1 MHNFKRHRVNQL
13 PAGARHWKMLNHL
26 KLNRCFL
33 GVDAGFAIEFELF
46 FNHHYGSDD
55 VIHWC
60 LGCCD
65 NDEAA
70 FDNAL
75 RLLEIALCSFYDV
88 PLLYRWKHF
97 PLAVSYVKLGMT
109 PHKILLRVMRLVLQ
123 DLTAEKLA
131 EYQRMDERDMELDP
145 ATKQRVRSSKVK
157 KMLEDDRLPARLT
170 TACAITSPITHV
182 MSEQFEMAERAQH
195 LRLAM
200 RSAID
205 IQSVLTF
212 FQWTY
217 HHHKGLIH

>member
-1 MHNFKRHRVNQL
+1 MNCFFLLTIIERTMHNFKRRRVNQL

-46 FNHHYGSDD
+46 FNHDYGSDD

-131 EYQRMDERDMELDP
+131 EYQQQQAGRQQAVVKLRVNRDRIVEYP
-145 ATKQRVRSSKVK
+145 AGPIPSQFYVRSSN
-157 KMLEDDRLPARLT
+157 
-170 TACAITSPITHV
+170 
-182 MSEQFEMAERAQH
+182 
-195 LRLAM
+195 
-200 RSAID
+200 
-205 IQSVLTF
+205 
-212 FQWTY
+212 
-217 HHHKGLIH
+217 